1 MNTQSVEATV
11 DERQMIENS
20 LLRGEELLWTGKPVP
35 RLWTPASIIMML
47 TGIVF
52 LSFDCTIFFFVMGS
66 DIEILLFAIP
76 FIVIG
81 ALLIA
86 SPWIG
91 MGWQK
96 RHVYALTNR
105 RALVFRCLFWKLNQ
119 MVFPVAKVML
129 IDRKV
134 PAAGLVSLVLGKSTI
149 VRTNGVPD
157 PEGFLN
163 ISAED
168 AAVVEP
174 LIMQLEES
182 QTK

>member
-1 MNTQSVEATV
+1 MNTQSVEPTV

-52 LSFDCTIFFFVMGS
+52 LSFDCTIFFFVMGA
-66 DIEILLFAIP
+66 DIEMLLFAIP

-81 ALLIA
+81 SLLIA
-86 SPWIG
+86 LPWIG
-91 MGWQK
+91 LGWQK

-149 VRTNGVPD
+149 SSTNDVPD

-163 ISAED
+163 LSPAAAET
-168 AAVVEP
+168 VEP
-174 LIMQLEES
+174 LIMQLESE
-182 QTK
+182 Q

>member
-1 MNTQSVEATV
+1 MNTQSVEPTV

-52 LSFDCTIFFFVMGS
+52 LSFDCTIFFFVMGA
-66 DIEILLFAIP
+66 DIEMLLFAIP
-76 FIVIG
+76 FIVVG
-81 ALLIA
+81 SLLIA

-91 MGWQK
+91 LGWQK
-96 RHVYALTNR
+96 RHMYALTNR

-134 PAAGLVSLVLGKSTI
+134 SSAGLVSLVLGKSTI

-182 QTK
+182 QTR

>member
-1 MNTQSVEATV
+1 
-11 DERQMIENS
+11 
-20 LLRGEELLWTGKPVP
+20 
-35 RLWTPASIIMML
+35 
-47 TGIVF
+47 
-52 LSFDCTIFFFVMGS
+52 MGA
-66 DIEILLFAIP
+66 DIEMLLFAIP
-76 FIVIG
+76 FIVVG
-81 ALLIA
+81 SLLIA

-91 MGWQK
+91 MSWQK
-96 RHVYALTNR
+96 RCVYALTSR

-129 IDRKV
+129 INRKV

-182 QTK
+182 QSK